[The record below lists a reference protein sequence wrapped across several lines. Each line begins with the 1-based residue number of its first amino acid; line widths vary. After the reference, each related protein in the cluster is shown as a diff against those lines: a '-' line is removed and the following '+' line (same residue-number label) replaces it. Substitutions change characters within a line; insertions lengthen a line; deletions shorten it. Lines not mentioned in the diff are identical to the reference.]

1 MKKNI
6 LWIIS
11 FAVTGILLF
20 FIFRKIDP
28 GAVLSHLEDARPV
41 PLIAAL
47 VISFITNCLLAAF
60 KWRFIVSRLGLALT
74 FREAFR
80 IKMGSNPLKSLL
92 PFRTGEVSRVIYL
105 KRCYNFPAARGTASI
120 LIELFLNILIFLLL
134 IVAGG
139 FIFRVSLDGFL
150 YVIAG
155 GLVSVIL
162 IGLIASRTT
171 PRRWVRDL
179 LSRIHNPRL
188 KGGLETFFTI
198 HRFFSFYQ
206 MGLLLLYSLFIQ
218 FGKLLTF
225 YLITGSLGITLPPV
239 AYFVILPFSILIS
252 TIPVTFLGIGL
263 REGSLIE
270 LIPRYSVLPASAV
283 LGPALIFSV
292 VEYLF
297 PAALGLFWTGNFT
310 RRLLAS
316 KETNKEPGSLSP
328 PGTGKNIYPGN
339 KLKN

>member
-6 LWIIS
+6 LWVIS
-11 FAVTGILLF
+11 VAVTGILLF
-20 FIFRKIDP
+20 FIFRKIEP
-28 GAVLSHLEDARPV
+28 GAVLHHLEAARPI
-41 PLIAAL
+41 PLIPAL
-47 VISFITNCLLAAF
+47 AVSFITNCLLATF
-60 KWRFIVSRLGLALT
+60 KWRFIVSRLGLTLT
-74 FREAFR
+74 FREAFL

-92 PFRTGEVSRVIYL
+92 PFRSGEASRVIYL
-105 KRCYNFPAARGTASI
+105 KRRYNFPAAHGTASI

-139 FIFRVSLDGFL
+139 LIFRISLDGFL
-150 YVIAG
+150 YIIAG
-155 GLVSVIL
+155 GLGSVIL

-179 LSRIHNPRL
+179 LYKIPNPRL
-188 KGGLETFFTI
+188 RGGLETFFTL
-198 HRFFSFYQ
+198 HRFFSFCQ
-206 MGLLLLYSLFIQ
+206 IGLLLLYSLFIQ

-225 YLITGSLGITLPPV
+225 YFITGSFGITLPPV

-270 LIPRYSVLPASAV
+270 LIPRYSLLPASAV

-297 PAALGLFWTGNFT
+297 PAALGLFWAGTFT
-310 RRLLAS
+310 RKLLES
-316 KETNKEPGSLSP
+316 R
-328 PGTGKNIYPGN
+328 GKSTMA
-339 KLKN
+339 K